1 MSSQVKYLNIS
12 RNENTEREKIK
23 DIIIEI
29 IFDMKQIL
37 FQCFKMKMFV
47 LKEVLINRL

>member
-12 RNENTEREKIK
+12 TNENTEGMEIK
-23 DIIIEI
+23 HIIIEI

-37 FQCFKMKMFV
+37 FQCFKMKMFF
-47 LKEVLINRL
+47 